1 MSLANP
7 YSTHFAQ
14 NQKETMSP
22 SIKSHSEDDLKT
34 TDNIE
39 RYSYQLTHSYY
50 GSQDQYW
57 FENKAEMSFFTHHTR
72 FFTCVL
78 NVILLLPCVVARLV
92 SFLAVWFTLAFSQKS
107 KTDLVNSSLPSASFV
122 SSTYESISTKNDF
135 DVLTASKHGVD
146 PTHQQ
151 TSVKPHK
158 FSDTLFFILTIWIPF
173 TFFFGNDTLATSKV
187 ANSVNEFDQHTARDF
202 QSPYNTLEP
211 CTESDLVSNESPSQD
226 PFKPSSVT
234 VSDESETTHDNNCS
248 VDLST
253 TSNKSFLT
261 HFSSPFTESFKGL
274 PTSSKQKSP
283 ISYAFR
289 FPRIYAPPRPLLP
302 HLIHNSISIWDLFSS
317 KKSKT
322 AMVIVWSTEDEIPKP
337 KTTHSRTSSSAG
349 NSPDKDTYFPNPLS
363 VSKIR
368 ISSNANAIHN
378 RRLKKKTLVLDL
390 DETLIHSLSKAPG
403 FSQGHMIEVKF
414 HSQLTTLYTV
424 LKRPFCEEFLDQ
436 VSQWYNLVVFTASIQ
451 AYADPMIDWLE
462 QDRKYFAQRFYRQ
475 HCTQTSLGYV
485 KDLAIVDSDMSN
497 VMIIDNSP
505 ISYTHN
511 ESNGIGIEGWINDPS
526 DTSLM
531 ALIPFLSA
539 LRFTTDVRSIIG
551 LKSDQAFQ
559 A

>member
-1 MSLANP
+1 MTLANP

-14 NQKETMSP
+14 NQKVTMSS
-22 SIKSHSEDDLKT
+22 SIKNHSEDNLKT

-50 GSQDQYW
+50 GSQDQYL
-57 FENKAEMSFFTHHTR
+57 FENKTEMSFYTHHAR
-72 FFTCVL
+72 FFTCFL
-78 NVILLLPCVVARLV
+78 NAILLLPRVVARLA
-92 SFLAVWFTLAFSQKS
+92 SFLAVWFALAFSRKS
-107 KTDLVNSSLPSASFV
+107 KTDPVNSLL
-122 SSTYESISTKNDF
+122 SSTSFISNAYESKFAKNDV
-135 DVLTASKHGVD
+135 DVLTAFKHGVS

-151 TSVKPHK
+151 ISVKPHNY
-158 FSDTLFFILTIWIPF
+158 SDRLFGILTSWIPF
-173 TFFFGNDTLATSKV
+173 TFSFGKDTLIAPKV
-187 ANSVNEFDQHTARDF
+187 ANSINKIDQHTARDF
-202 QSPYNTLEP
+202 QSPCNTLEA
-211 CTESDLVSNESPSQD
+211 CTEFDLVSNESPNQD

-234 VSDESETTHDNNCS
+234 VSDESENPHDNSCS
-248 VDLST
+248 VNLSMA
-253 TSNKSFLT
+253 SKSFFT
-261 HFSSPFTESFKGL
+261 DFSSPFKESFNGL

-302 HLIHNSISIWDLFSS
+302 HLTHKSISIWDLFSS
-317 KKSKT
+317 RKSKT
-322 AMVIVWSTEDEIPKP
+322 AMVIVWSAEDEISKP
-337 KTTHSRTSSSAG
+337 KTAHSRTSSSG
-349 NSPDKDTYFPNPLS
+349 SNSPDKDTYFPNPLS

-403 FSQGHMIEVKF
+403 VSQGHMIEVKF

-462 QDRKYFAQRFYRQ
+462 KDRKYFAQRFYRQ